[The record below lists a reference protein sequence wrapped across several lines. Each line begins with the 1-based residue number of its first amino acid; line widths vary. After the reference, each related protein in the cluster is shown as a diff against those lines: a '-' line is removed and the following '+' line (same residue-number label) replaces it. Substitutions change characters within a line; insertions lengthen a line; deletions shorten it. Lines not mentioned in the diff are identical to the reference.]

1 MVTCFA
7 WVSTNSDYAMNYL
20 SLSTVLS
27 GEGGNGIASLL
38 DVGQSSMIWTVLIFV
53 IALPLMW
60 KFVFGPITK
69 ALETRED
76 QAREA
81 AAAAEAARSEIERM
95 KASIQE
101 DLANARREAAEQVK
115 AAKVRAAD
123 REKELLASAK
133 EEAAKERARAKA
145 DIDQSLMTAR
155 EVLRQEA
162 VRLGIDVAQQVISR
176 EFSSSDQ
183 DRLVQDFQSKIE
195 N

>member
-1 MVTCFA
+1 
-7 WVSTNSDYAMNYL
+7 MNHL

-38 DVGQSSMIWTVLIFV
+38 NVGQSSMIWTVLIFV
-53 IALPLMW
+53 IALPFMW

-69 ALETRED
+69 ALESRED

-101 DLANARREAAEQVK
+101 DLADARSEAAEQVK

-123 REKELLASAK
+123 RE
-133 EEAAKERARAKA
+133 
-145 DIDQSLMTAR
+145 
-155 EVLRQEA
+155 
-162 VRLGIDVAQQVISR
+162 
-176 EFSSSDQ
+176 
-183 DRLVQDFQSKIE
+183 
-195 N
+195 